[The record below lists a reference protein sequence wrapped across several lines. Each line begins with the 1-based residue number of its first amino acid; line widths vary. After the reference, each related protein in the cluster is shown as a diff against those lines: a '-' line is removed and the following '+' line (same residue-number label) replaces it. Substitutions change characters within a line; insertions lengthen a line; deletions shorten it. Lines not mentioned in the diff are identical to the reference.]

1 MIPLFKN
8 FKFRLIAML
17 GIVLFALFYSFG
29 YIVVHTLE
37 SSYKQSL
44 EANLFTVLKDI
55 KHDFIQAS
63 DKETIILD
71 DNKKEFDIPV
81 LYAQIVAYD
90 SLSNTP
96 HVLNKSSDLKG
107 EILKIEPSIVQ
118 QIFEEPEKIV
128 FSIMSDTQLTQ
139 RKIYIGT
146 IFLAQNEFQM
156 LFLQCAMP
164 YDKHT
169 PQIKEMISTLW
180 VGLSLLLAIILGL
193 AYILI
198 SKSLSNVQ
206 RVTNIA
212 KAITTQ
218 DLHSTI
224 PKTHIAYEIDN
235 LIDTFNALLSEL
247 QNAYAQVKQFG
258 QNASHEL
265 KTPLTIIKG
274 EVDVGLRKE
283 RTAEEYQHI
292 LKKVAKEVTTL
303 HEVIEKILFLS
314 SNTKNELKRHFN
326 EVYLD
331 EILMD
336 AIEEK
341 RLLCKQKNLNLQVNT
356 LEPVSVSGNAALLKI
371 AIANLI
377 DNAIKYTSTPATIN
391 IALFPHELQISDEG
405 MGISKEELVHVFEQF
420 YRGNESKQSTQGSG
434 LGLAIVKNILD
445 LHDFGISIQSQEKVG
460 TTIFITF

>member
-1 MIPLFKN
+1 VIPLFKN
-8 FKFRLIAML
+8 LKFRLIATL
-17 GIVLFALFYSFG
+17 GVVLLTLFYGFG
-29 YIVVHTLE
+29 YTVIYTLE
-37 SSYKQSL
+37 SSYQQSL
-44 EANLFTVLKDI
+44 EASLFTVLKDI
-55 KHDFIQAS
+55 KHDYHEEPQ
-63 DKETIILD
+63 KEIAFEET
-71 DNKKEFDIPV
+71 KKEFDVPL

-90 SLSNTP
+90 SMSNQPTIIQ
-96 HVLNKSSDLKG
+96 SSDDLEG
-107 EILKIEPSIVQ
+107 ENLKIEPATVQ
-118 QIFEEPEKIV
+118 KIFEHPDEIV
-128 FSIMSDTQLTQ
+128 FSTMVNHKLTQ
-139 RKIYIGT
+139 QKIHIGT
-146 IFLAQNEFQM
+146 MFLAQNEFQM

-180 VGLSLLLAIILGL
+180 VGLSLLLIIILVM
-193 AYILI
+193 AYMVI
-198 SKSLSNVQ
+198 SKSLFNVQ
-206 RVTNIA
+206 RVTNTA

-218 DLHSTI
+218 DVHSTI
-224 PKTHIAYEIDN
+224 PQTHIAYEIDD
-235 LIDTFNALLSEL
+235 LIDTFNTLLSEL

-274 EVDVGLRKE
+274 EVEVGLRKE

-314 SNTKNELKRHFN
+314 SNTKNELKHHFN

-331 EILMD
+331 EILID

-341 RLLCKQKNLNLQVNT
+341 RLLCEQKNLILQVNT
-356 LEPVSVSGNAALLKI
+356 LEAVSVSGNAALLKI

-377 DNAIKYTSTPATIN
+377 DNAIKYTTAPAAIN

-405 MGISKEELVHVFEQF
+405 MGIKEEELVHIFEQF
-420 YRGNESKQSTQGSG
+420 YRGDESKQSTQGSG

-445 LHDFGISIQSQEKVG
+445 LHDFGISIQSTEGVG
-460 TTIFITF
+460 TQVFITF

>member
-1 MIPLFKN
+1 
-8 FKFRLIAML
+8 ML
-17 GIVLFALFYSFG
+17 WIVLFALFYSFG

-63 DKETIILD
+63 DKEAIILD

-314 SNTKNELKRHFN
+314 SNTKNELKRNFN

-341 RLLCKQKNLNLQVNT
+341 RLLCKQKNLNLHVNT
-356 LEPVSVSGNAALLKI
+356 LEAVSVSGNAALLKI

-377 DNAIKYTSTPATIN
+377 DNAIKYTTAPATIN

-445 LHDFGISIQSQEKVG
+445 LHDFGIAIQSQEKVG

>member
-8 FKFRLIAML
+8 LKFRLVVTL
-17 GIVLFALFYSFG
+17 GVVLFALFYSFG

-37 SSYKQSL
+37 SSYQHSL
-44 EANLFTVLKDI
+44 EANLLTLLKDI
-55 KHDFIQAS
+55 KHDYAQAL
-63 DKETIILD
+63 DKEAIVLD

-107 EILKIEPSIVQ
+107 EILKIEPSMIQ
-118 QIFEEPEKIV
+118 QIFEAPEKIV
-128 FSIMSDTQLTQ
+128 FSMMSDTQLTQ

-169 PQIKEMISTLW
+169 PQIKEIITTLW
-180 VGLSLLLAIILGL
+180 IGLSLLLTIILGM
-193 AYILI
+193 AYSFI
-198 SKSLSNVQ
+198 SQSLSNVQ
-206 RVTNIA
+206 KVTNTA
-212 KAITTQ
+212 KAITAQ
-218 DLHSTI
+218 DLHAII
-224 PKTHIAYEIDN
+224 PQTHIAYEIDD
-235 LIDTFNALLSEL
+235 LIDTFNTLLNEL

-283 RTAEEYQHI
+283 RSVEEYQHI
-292 LKKVAKEVTTL
+292 LKKVAKEVNTL

-314 SNTKNELKRHFN
+314 STAKHELKHHFS

-331 EILMD
+331 EILID

-341 RLLCKQKNLNLQVNT
+341 RPLSEQKNLSLHVNT
-356 LEPVSVSGNAALLKI
+356 LEAVTVLGNAALLKI

-377 DNAIKYTSTPATIN
+377 DNAIKYSTAPATIN
-391 IALFPHELQISDEG
+391 ISLFPHELQINDEG
-405 MGISKEELVHVFEQF
+405 MGIKAEELNHVFEQF
-420 YRGNESKQSTQGSG
+420 YRGDESKQSTQGSG

-445 LHDFGISIQSQEKVG
+445 LHDFGITIQSQEGVG
-460 TTIFITF
+460 TQILITF

>member
-63 DKETIILD
+63 DKEAIILD

-128 FSIMSDTQLTQ
+128 FSMMSDTQLTQ

-169 PQIKEMISTLW
+169 PQIKEIISTLW
-180 VGLSLLLAIILGL
+180 LGLSLLLAIILGL

-274 EVDVGLRKE
+274 EVDVGLRKD

-314 SNTKNELKRHFN
+314 SNTKNELKHHFN

-341 RLLCKQKNLNLQVNT
+341 RLLCEQKNLTLQVNT

-377 DNAIKYTSTPATIN
+377 DNAIKYTTAPATIN

-445 LHDFGISIQSQEKVG
+445 LHDFGISIQSQKGVG
-460 TTIFITF
+460 TQIFITF

>member
-1 MIPLFKN
+1 VIPLFKN